1 MKKTGSSIT
10 QSQGLWSGL
19 WLVVM
24 VRPDVTVKFR
34 GHRSKTGPEDRRG
47 TTPTRVGVPGL
58 SAVFTAKVKCHSQ
71 VEGH

>member
-1 MKKTGSSIT
+1 M
-10 QSQGLWSGL
+10 
-19 WLVVM
+19 VVM